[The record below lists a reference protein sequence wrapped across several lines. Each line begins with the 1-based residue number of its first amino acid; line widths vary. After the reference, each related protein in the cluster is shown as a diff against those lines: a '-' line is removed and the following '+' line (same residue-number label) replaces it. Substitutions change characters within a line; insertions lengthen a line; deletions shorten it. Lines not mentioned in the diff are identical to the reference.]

1 MKKFLK
7 SISLIDQIKIVD
19 KDMKAITR
27 ISENINEEIS
37 LNDLQCHVDT
47 R

>member
-1 MKKFLK
+1 MNMKKLLK
-7 SISLIDQIKIVD
+7 SISLIKIVD